1 MRIPTFSL
9 LLAALLT
16 LVPSLAFGQT
26 DFGFL
31 EEGERIFFVDYS
43 AFREETGE
51 KFRFELYYQILTHA
65 LSFVK
70 QGEKFKTSYEI
81 QVVLSNKV
89 NKQVSGTSMEEDY
102 IVDTYEET
110 RSPSDFL
117 INQLAL
123 SLYSGKYK
131 LRIKLIDQNS
141 GTAYLLEEDINIPS
155 RIQKKIVFS
164 DIEFIRSL
172 SDSTEESKFNRNG
185 KMVIPSVS
193 KSYGDTDPQL
203 MFYYEIYGVPSI
215 PQNYLLSYEIR
226 HLHQAFSQQETTTV
240 ILGPKQY
247 SAYDSIS
254 LEGFPSGDY
263 VLKITLTERN
273 QEKAKTERNFRI
285 NWSFVNQ
292 LKNEYLKAI
301 EQLRYVASSEEMKEL
316 KAAPEEERLQK
327 WLEFWKSKDP
337 TPGTPENEL
346 KDEYH
351 RRLAYVNQNFTLPT
365 RQGWE
370 TDLGMIYMI
379 YGHPDEID
387 KHPFDREQL
396 AYQIWYYYNKNLVFR
411 FNDRGDGEYELQ
423 PPYDGRYQYYR

>member
-16 LVPSLAFGQT
+16 IVPSLVFGQT
-26 DFGFL
+26 DFGIL
-31 EEGERIFFVDYS
+31 QEGEQIFFIDYA

-51 KFRFELYYQILTHA
+51 KYRFELYYQIFTHA
-65 LSFVK
+65 LTFVK
-70 QGEKFKTSYEI
+70 QGEKFKASYEV

-102 IVDTYEET
+102 IVDTYDET
-110 RSPSDFL
+110 RSLSDFL
-117 INQLAL
+117 INQLTL

-131 LRIKLIDQNS
+131 LRVKLIDLNS
-141 GTAYLLEEDINIPS
+141 GMAYQLEEDVKIPS
-155 RIQKKIVFS
+155 RIQKKVVFS

-172 SDSTEESKFNRNG
+172 SEAAGESKFNRNG
-185 KMVIPSVS
+185 KMVIPNVS
-193 KSYGDTDPQL
+193 KIYGDSDPRL
-203 MFYYEIYGVPSI
+203 IFYYEMYGVPQTPKS
-215 PQNYLLSYEIR
+215 YTLSYDIR
-226 HLHQAFSQQETTTV
+226 HLPQAFNQQDTFTV
-240 ILGPKQY
+240 ILGPEKY
-247 SAYDSIS
+247 SAFDSVS

-263 VLKITLTERN
+263 VLMITLLERK
-273 QEKAKTERNFRI
+273 QERAKTERNFRI

-292 LKNEYLKAI
+292 LKNEYFKAI
-301 EQLRYVASSEEMKEL
+301 EQLRYVASSDEMKEL
-316 KAAPEEERLQK
+316 KEAPQKERLQR

-351 RRLAYVNQNFTLPT
+351 RRLAYVNQNFSLPT
-365 RQGWE
+365 KQGWE

-379 YGHPDEID
+379 YGHPDEVD